1 MQQGVLAGDRRALS
15 KAITL
20 LESQNP
26 AHRSLARELL
36 EGILPF
42 SGKSK
47 RIGISGVPGVG
58 KSTLIEALG
67 MLLLEGNLSQAP
79 QKIAV
84 LAVDPSSSRT
94 GGSILGDKTR
104 MQQLANHSQVFVRP
118 SPAAGSL
125 GGVARRTLE
134 CILACEAAG
143 FDLIIVETVGVGQS
157 ETAVAQMTDLF
168 MLLTLPNAGD
178 ELQGIK
184 RGIMELAD
192 LVVVHKADLEFT
204 ATQRASA
211 ELTAALT
218 LLTPHDAPWRPRV
231 LQASGQK
238 ATGLLELWQTC
249 LEYFDTLGTAKLAQK
264 RQNQQQFWFENLLRE
279 QLWERFS
286 LEQGVLLELQRSRVG
301 AGEISAFLAVEELF

>member
-42 SGKSK
+42 AGKSK